1 MARISWK
8 QKGGVEAANRMRMG
22 KTRLKN
28 TLEKRTDKLHG
39 L

>member
-22 KTRLKN
+22 KNTVEKHAYKVRRL
-28 TLEKRTDKLHG
+28 
-39 L
+39 